1 MADELDFTKIGL
13 KVGLEIHQHLDTE
26 HKLFCN
32 CPTRL
37 AGPDTPVE
45 EIERY
50 LKVTK
55 SEVGEVDPAALY
67 EIRRGRKIIYQVPKG
82 HACLVELD
90 EEPPHELNRE
100 ALKITIAIAKALHSS
115 ILDEIYVMRKIV
127 VDGSNTTGFQRTA
140 IVAVGGY
147 IEDEDGRVGIQ
158 TICVEEDA
166 ARKVDEGAGYV
177 KYNLDRLGIPLIEI
191 STAPDIRTPEQAMRV
206 ALKIGLLMRLTGK
219 VKRGIGTIR
228 QDLNIS
234 IAGGE
239 KIEIKGVSKL
249 ELIPKVIKYEVQRQ
263 LKLMEIKEELN
274 RRGVKAEDI
283 KNDIVD
289 VTDILKKC
297 KSKLVQRELRRGS
310 RAYAVGF
317 KKLKGILGIEVQP
330 NRRFGTELSDY
341 AKAWGGVSGIIH
353 SDELPR
359 YGITEDVVNEVYR
372 YLGLNPGEDAF
383 VIVLSDKERAERA
396 LAAVVDRV
404 RHALVGIPKET
415 RGANPDGTTRYLRP
429 QPGAARMYPE
439 TDVPPL
445 RVDEKLLEEA
455 NKLKPKTP
463 EELLNDLCTKHG
475 LSKELAKQLIKDPSL
490 PLYLDLTKELG
501 NLIKP
506 QLIATTLLIY
516 VKGLKSE
523 GLDVDMLTIDDI
535 KKVLKAVGSGKIAK
549 EAIPE
554 VLAAYLRGKVR
565 SVEDSIKMFTR
576 VSSEELEELIRKVI
590 EENRSIVHEK
600 GMKAF
605 GLVMGKVMSVV
616 RGRVDGKLVADV
628 VKRILQE
635 YVISQKQ

>member
-1 MADELDFTKIGL
+1 MADELDFTKLGL
-13 KVGLEIHQHLDTE
+13 KVGLEIHQQLDTE

-32 CPTRL
+32 CPTKL
-37 AGPDTPVE
+37 AGPDTPIE

-55 SEVGEVDPAALY
+55 SEVGEIDPAALY

-100 ALKITIAIAKALHSS
+100 ALKITIAIAKALHSN

-263 LKLMEIKEELN
+263 LKLMEIKEELI

-283 KNDIVD
+283 KCDIVD
-289 VTDILKKC
+289 VTDVLKKC
-297 KSKLVQRELRRGS
+297 KSKLVQRELEKGS

-317 KKLKGILGIEVQP
+317 RKLKGILGIEVQP

-353 SDELPR
+353 SDELPK
-359 YGITEDVVNEVYR
+359 YGITEEVVNEVYK
-372 YLGLNPGEDAF
+372 YLGLNPKEDAF
-383 VIVLSDKERAERA
+383 VIVLSDKEKAERG

-404 RHALVGIPKET
+404 RYALVGIPKET

-445 RVDEKLLEEA
+445 RVDEELLKEA
-455 NKLKPKTP
+455 ELLKPKTP
-463 EELLNDLCTKHG
+463 EELLEELNTRHG
-475 LSKELAKQLIKDPSL
+475 LSRELATQLIKDPSL
-490 PLYLDLTKELG
+490 PTYLDLVKELG
-501 NLIKP
+501 NLVKP
-506 QLIATTLLIY
+506 QLIATTLLIH

-523 GLDVDMLTIDDI
+523 GLDVDALTVDDI
-535 KKVLKAVGSGKIAK
+535 RKVLEAVGTGKIAK
-549 EAIPE
+549 EAVPE
-554 VLAAYLRGKVR
+554 VLAAYLKGKVK
-565 SVEDSIKMFTR
+565 SVEDAIKMFTQ
-576 VSSEELEELIRKVI
+576 VSPEELEILVRKVI
-590 EENRSIVHEK
+590 EENKSVVSER

-605 GLVMGKVMSVV
+605 GLVMGRVMSVV
-616 RGRVDGKLVADV
+616 RGRVDGKLVASI
-628 VKRILQE
+628 VKKILQE
-635 YVISQKQ
+635 YVASQGG